1 MSNEK
6 FCLKWNDFEK
16 NISGAFR
23 ELKDDN
29 DFFDVTLACDDEEQV
44 SAHKV
49 ILSACSPLFKNLLR
63 RNKHQHPL
71 LYFRGVSFS
80 DLESVLAFMYHGEV
94 NVAQEDL
101 NSFLAIAEDL
111 KVKGLTQG
119 NTERS
124 KSPPGSSGGPSQK
137 NSNVLSPHSLP
148 KETKRPRHEP
158 AKYDD
163 EDDIQEVVP
172 VKTEVGAMAI
182 EEAKID
188 LATYDEESYE
198 DYSGYDD
205 QHYSGAGAMVHAQ
218 SGMEVSKED
227 SSSLIAPL
235 EEGGFLCLIC
245 NKEASTKGNLK
256 KHIESMHMD
265 ESPVACNICGRY
277 FKNKNTLQNHF
288 SLTHRKGNSCQIIL

>member
-218 SGMEVSKED
+218 SGMEVSKGSITSPED
-227 SSSLIAPL
+227 LYQYIERC
-235 EEGGFLCLIC
+235 EEGHRCTIC
-245 NKEASTKGNLK
+245 SKVFTRRYEGRSHCESVHFPNYFEYKCEFCEESFKSK
-256 KHIESMHMD
+256 KT
-265 ESPVACNICGRY
+265 Y
-277 FKNKNTLQNHF
+277 FNHKQYKHK
-288 SLTHRKGNSCQIIL
+288 SY